1 MDDTAGHKILRLI
14 CFVTTM
20 AVAAGSLGACGYT
33 PAQLGITG
41 PQPRQ
46 SLTPPA
52 PTAAEANPAAA
63 EANPAATTELPGVR
77 TGGDAYAPSVQMAPP
92 AAGKF
97 YGSD

>member
-1 MDDTAGHKILRLI
+1 MHDTAGHKILRLI

-52 PTAAEANPAAA
+52 PTAAEANPD
-63 EANPAATTELPGVR
+63 ATTELPGVR